1 MNIAIKKNNNKEKSS
16 NNVNENPSENVTM
29 DLKFIIQII
38 VSEGPLDSEMLES
51 IAKLVYYE
59 EKNKGSDMYV
69 YYTGAY
75 STLDL
80 ANIDLEKIQTEGF
93 SNAFVFATKDGRRIS
108 LKQAERFFL
117 K

>member
-1 MNIAIKKNNNKEKSS
+1 
-16 NNVNENPSENVTM
+16 M

-38 VSEGPLDSEMLES
+38 VSEGPLDSEMLER
-51 IAKLVYYE
+51 IAKLGDYE

-80 ANIDLEKIQTEGF
+80 ANVDLEKIQTEGF

-108 LKQAERFFL
+108 LKQAELLFFEINN
-117 K
+117 KE